1 MLTVLQ
7 LSEGTE
13 EIPRYRKV
21 RGQHRSFPPRC
32 KRQPEKL
39 LCVSAATFIKPLGFA
54 ERLPTSGRD
63 RVLTAGKIRPYL
75 LFFCPKVP
83 SLRTRECS
91 TRESPSD
98 SLPYL

>member
-63 RVLTAGKIRPYL
+63 RVLTAGKIRL
-75 LFFCPKVP
+75 LPAFLLPQ
-83 SLRTRECS
+83 S
-91 TRESPSD
+91 TKLED
-98 SLPYL
+98 